1 MELRSVVSMILMVC
15 ASYLH
20 VRLTTATVSGVYRD
34 NGVDRTERT
43 SEFSSRDKREMQHEI
58 LTLLGL
64 HHRPKPAGHS
74 TTEYSAPRFMLN
86 LYNSITSDGGVIND
100 GNRRQFD
107 RNVTIENQV
116 EPIDGSDV
124 IMSFVNHAKKI
135 KYLRRQKDRT
145 FYFDFR
151 EVTQKES
158 VVRAEL
164 RLYKERAGKW
174 KKHNFQ
180 VQIYMIRQGNDPEN
194 YEIVTESNLTVKANY
209 QGWLTFNL
217 TNAASLWTSSSAP
230 NMGLFMKI
238 IFLKKNRDVKPE
250 KFGIVG
256 RKGPEYKQPFMVGYF
271 RSTPELHVRKTRAAV
286 RRRMKEAAYSTDDEE
301 EEYSYTRALRRSP
314 RRVPRQWPCQR
325 RTLYM
330 KFRDLGWQN
339 WIIAPDGFKAF
350 YCDGECSFPLG
361 AHMNATN
368 HAIIQTLV
376 HLMTPYKAPS
386 PGCAPTKLG
395 SQSVLYFDHNYNVVL
410 KRFPDMIVKACGC
423 H

>member
-1 MELRSVVSMILMVC
+1 MEIRSAVSVLLMVC
-15 ASYLH
+15 ISY

-43 SEFSSRDKREMQHEI
+43 AEFSGRDKREMQHEI

-74 TTEYSAPRFMLN
+74 TTDYSAPRFMLN
-86 LYNSITSDGGVIND
+86 LYNSITSDGGIVDD
-100 GNRRQFD
+100 GNRPQFP
-107 RNVTIENQV
+107 RNVTIENEI
-116 EPIDGSDV
+116 EPTEGSDV

-135 KYLRRQKDRT
+135 KHLRRQRDRT
-145 FYFDFR
+145 FYFDFS
-151 EVTQKES
+151 EITPKET
-158 VVRAEL
+158 VARAEL
-164 RLYKERAGKW
+164 RLYKEKAGKW
-174 KKHNFQ
+174 KKHKFQ
-180 VQIYMIRQGNDPEN
+180 VQIYMIQQGDNPEN
-194 YEIVTESNLTVKANY
+194 YQIVTESNLTVRANY

-217 TNAASLWTSSSAP
+217 TNAASHWTYSP
-230 NMGLFMKI
+230 TTNMGLFMKI

-286 RRRMKEAAYSTDDEE
+286 RRRMKESAYANDDEE
-301 EEYSYTRALRRSP
+301 EQYSYTKALRRTP
-314 RRVPRQWPCQR
+314 RRAPRQWPCQR

-410 KRFPDMIVKACGC
+410 KRFPDMIVKSCGC